1 MIIYSIF
8 DIHKANSIEMM
19 NTLIYHNY
27 NTRNVSEISKVDTI
41 TMEPYLDECKYAH
54 QCKNE
59 VEMNTLKNHK

>member
-1 MIIYSIF
+1 
-8 DIHKANSIEMM
+8 MM

-27 NTRNVSEISKVDTI
+27 NTRNVSEISKVDAI
-41 TMEPYLDECKYAH
+41 TMGPYLDECKYAH